1 MGTTIALVVLFIM
14 NIFTF
19 IYTLHIGEK
28 INKTSSTNKEP
39 IKKLKRGL
47 IKDYKETRDSD
58 KEKIEYVLEVS
69 IVEETDIKYKIRVDD
84 IKFNSSAHF
93 GYKNTILEMDNNKW
107 VSKKDVEI
115 ITESKSVVRKEK
127 MSKLFE
133 DDKK

>member
-1 MGTTIALVVLFIM
+1 MGITITLVVLFIM

-28 INKTSSTNKEP
+28 INKSGSTNKEP

-47 IKDYKETRDSD
+47 VKDYKETRNKD

-69 IVEETDIKYKIRVDD
+69 IVEESDTKYKKKVDD
-84 IKFNSSAHF
+84 IKFDPSAHF

-107 VSKKDVEI
+107 VLKKNVEI

-127 MSKLFE
+127 MSK
-133 DDKK
+133 

>member
-28 INKTSSTNKEP
+28 INKTGSTNKEP
-39 IKKLKRGL
+39 VKKLKRGL
-47 IKDYKETRDSD
+47 IRDHKVTRDSD
-58 KEKIEYVLEVS
+58 KEKIEYILEVS
-69 IVEETDIKYKIRVDD
+69 IVEESDTKYKIRVDD
-84 IKFNSSAHF
+84 IKFDSSAHF
-93 GYKNTILEMDNNKW
+93 DYKKTILEMDNNKW
-107 VSKKDVEI
+107 VLKKNVEI